1 MSTGSR
7 KEIQS
12 NMESNFVLPISQNN
26 KLSEGEIQGSLKLA
40 KILERIHN
48 RLIQEGYIVKN
59 GIIIKK
65 ENE

>member
-26 KLSEGEIQGSLKLA
+26 KLSEREIQGSLKLA

-65 ENE
+65 KNE

>member
-1 MSTGSR
+1 MTIGSR

-12 NMESNFVLPISQNN
+12 NTESTFVLPTSHSN
-26 KLSEGEIQGSLKLA
+26 KLSDLEIQGSLKLA

-48 RLIQEGYIVKN
+48 RLIQEGYTVKN